1 MAKKLPVS
9 LYEEQ
14 KTRPQYNRNTEEKI
28 KLDRVERDF
37 HAMIN
42 ARQSID
48 RDRDLYQQMIE
59 AIPRNYQDD
68 RSTST
73 VPLASAF
80 IELFVAEAI
89 KIPTEFNFKWETS
102 KYKQQAKIREL
113 VWKYDR
119 RKNNRKEEIIDNEY
133 TTAWFWHSVIRTWFE
148 VETVVQ
154 HELVEVDEDGNMT
167 WDKQELSEDKIILEN
182 IDPRCFYLD
191 NNATKWMKDA
201 NKCMVRKRV
210 GYEEFLNLKNNK
222 LYKNIEYVVPK
233 NYDSKRMPYSTE
245 EEVTRQGK
253 FVEIREYR
261 NLKED
266 IYLVWANW
274 IIVRE
279 HHIMSTMNGRK
290 ALPFTIR
297 VLGKKN
303 SSYYGGRW
311 LCEMLIRF
319 NSELNDLR
327 EMLMDWIRRSN
338 NPTIAIWNWL
348 TFNGRKF
355 SFDNEILEF
364 DWDLNGGFQQ
374 LTGVPPNQAIFEYMN
389 RLFEQMAIFVWID
402 IKNILGNPQQ
412 TAYQTNVQVEASQKR
427 INVRLTNRDL
437 AFERMANLHMENL
450 VKFFPR
456 KTAEW
461 LYPELEIEDYDV
473 IEWGWIRYNKWS
485 SGLLPITPEAI
496 AGDIYV
502 DVFTNISRPPSDIAD
517 RQSKLEFVQTASPL
531 LQLAMQAQQ
540 SWIEMPLEK
549 RINELAESYWLTMWV
564 DKQGEDMNKMKAE
577 FKQKLMGMMSNSL
590 QAPQWMPQPQEQQ
603 PQAPSTLSFTPNI
616 EQWF

>member
-1 MAKKLPVS
+1 
-9 LYEEQ
+9 
-14 KTRPQYNRNTEEKI
+14 
-28 KLDRVERDF
+28 
-37 HAMIN
+37 
-42 ARQSID
+42 
-48 RDRDLYQQMIE
+48 
-59 AIPRNYQDD
+59 
-68 RSTST
+68 
-73 VPLASAF
+73 
-80 IELFVAEAI
+80 
-89 KIPTEFNFKWETS
+89 
-102 KYKQQAKIREL
+102 
-113 VWKYDR
+113 
-119 RKNNRKEEIIDNEY
+119 
-133 TTAWFWHSVIRTWFE
+133 
-148 VETVVQ
+148 
-154 HELVEVDEDGNMT
+154 
-167 WDKQELSEDKIILEN
+167 
-182 IDPRCFYLD
+182 
-191 NNATKWMKDA
+191 
-201 NKCMVRKRV
+201 MVRKRV
-210 GYEEFLNLKNNK
+210 GYEEFLNLENNK

-233 NYDSKRMPYSTE
+233 NYDSKWMPYSTTE
-245 EEVTRQGK
+245 EITRQGK

-261 NLKED
+261 NLKQD
-266 IYLVWANW
+266 IYLVRANW
-274 IIVRE
+274 IIIRE
-279 HHIMSTMNGRK
+279 HHIMSTINGRK
-290 ALPFTIR
+290 ALPFTLR

-303 SSYYGGRW
+303 SSYYGGRG

-338 NPTIAIWNWL
+338 NPTIAIGNWL

-364 DWDLNGGFQQ
+364 DWDLNGWFQQ
-374 LTGVPPNQAIFEYMN
+374 LTGVPPNNAIFEYMN
-389 RLFEQMAIFVWID
+389 KLFEQMAIFVGID

-473 IEWGWIRYNKWS
+473 IEWGIRYNKGS
-485 SGLLPITPEAI
+485 SWLLYITPETV

-540 SWIEMPLEK
+540 SWMELPLEK
-549 RINELAESYWLTMWV
+549 RINELAESYGLTMWG
-564 DKQGEDMNKMKAE
+564 DKQGEDMNKMKAD

-590 QAPQWMPQPQEQQ
+590 QAPQWTPQPQEQQ
-603 PQAPSTLSFTPNI
+603 PQAPSMLPLNTDM
-616 EQWF
+616 

>member
-9 LYEEQ
+9 LYEDQ
-14 KTRPQYNRNTEEKI
+14 TKRPQYNRTNEERI
-28 KLDRVERDF
+28 KLSKVEKDF
-37 HAMIN
+37 MEMIN

-89 KIPTEFNFKWETS
+89 KIPTEFNFKGETS

-167 WDKQELSEDKIILEN
+167 WDEQELSEDKIILEN

-191 NNATKWMKDA
+191 NNATRGMKDA

-233 NYDSKRMPYSTE
+233 NYDSKWMPYSTT
-245 EEVTRQGK
+245 EEVTRQGR

-261 NLKED
+261 NLKQD

-274 IIVRE
+274 IIIRE
-279 HHIMSTMNGRK
+279 HHIMSTINGRK
-290 ALPFTIR
+290 ALPFTLR

-303 SSYYGGRW
+303 SSYYGGRG

-338 NPTIAIWNWL
+338 NPTIAIGNWL

-473 IEWGWIRYNKWS
+473 IEWGIRYNKWS
-485 SGLLPITPEAI
+485 SWLLAITPEAV

-540 SWIEMPLEK
+540 SWMELPLEK
-549 RINELAESYWLTMWV
+549 RINELAESYGLTMWA

-603 PQAPSTLSFTPNI
+603 PQAPSTPSFTPNM

>member
-9 LYEEQ
+9 LYEDQ
-14 KTRPQYNRNTEEKI
+14 TKRPQYNRTNEERI
-28 KLDRVERDF
+28 KLSKVEKDF
-37 HAMIN
+37 MEMIN

-89 KIPTEFNFKWETS
+89 KIPTEFNFKGETS

-191 NNATKWMKDA
+191 NNATRGMKDA

-233 NYDSKRMPYSTE
+233 NYDSKWMPYSTT
-245 EEVTRQGK
+245 EEVTRQGR

-261 NLKED
+261 NLKQD
-266 IYLVWANW
+266 IYLVRANW
-274 IIVRE
+274 IIIRE
-279 HHIMSTMNGRK
+279 HHIMSTINGRK
-290 ALPFTIR
+290 ALPFTLR

-303 SSYYGGRW
+303 SSYYGGRG

-473 IEWGWIRYNKWS
+473 IEWGIRYNKWS
-485 SGLLPITPEAI
+485 SWLLAITPEAV

-549 RINELAESYWLTMWV
+549 RINELAESYGLTMWA

-603 PQAPSTLSFTPNI
+603 PQAPSTPSFTPNM

>member
-9 LYEEQ
+9 LYEDQ
-14 KTRPQYNRNTEEKI
+14 TKRPQYNRTNDERI
-28 KLDRVERDF
+28 KLSKVEKDF
-37 HAMIN
+37 MEMIN

-89 KIPTEFNFKWETS
+89 KIPTEFNFKGETS

-154 HELVEVDEDGNMT
+154 HELIEVDEDGNMT

-191 NNATKWMKDA
+191 NNATRGMKDA

-210 GYEEFLNLKNNK
+210 GYEEFLNLENNK

-261 NLKED
+261 NLKQD

-279 HHIMSTMNGRK
+279 HHIMSTINGRK
-290 ALPFTIR
+290 ALPFTLR

-303 SSYYGGRW
+303 SSYYGGRG

-389 RLFEQMAIFVWID
+389 RLFEQMAIFVGID

-473 IEWGWIRYNKWS
+473 IEWGIRYNKWS
-485 SGLLPITPEAI
+485 SWLLAITPEAV

-540 SWIEMPLEK
+540 SWMELPLEK
-549 RINELAESYWLTMWV
+549 RINELAESYWLTMWA

-590 QAPQWMPQPQEQQ
+590 QAPQWMPQLQEQQ
-603 PQAPSTLSFTPNI
+603 PQAPSMLPLNTDM
-616 EQWF
+616 

>member
-9 LYEEQ
+9 LYEDQ
-14 KTRPQYNRNTEEKI
+14 TKRPQYNRTNDERI
-28 KLDRVERDF
+28 KLSKVEKDF
-37 HAMIN
+37 MEMIN

-48 RDRDLYQQMIE
+48 RDWDLYQQMIE

-89 KIPTEFNFKWETS
+89 KIPTEFNFKGETS

-119 RKNNRKEEIIDNEY
+119 RKNNRKEEVIDNEY

-167 WDKQELSEDKIILEN
+167 WDEQELSEDKIILEN

-191 NNATKWMKDA
+191 NNATRGMKDA

-210 GYEEFLNLKNNK
+210 GYEEFLNLENNK

-233 NYDSKRMPYSTE
+233 NYDSKWMPYSTT
-245 EEVTRQGK
+245 EEVTRQGR

-261 NLKED
+261 NLKQD
-266 IYLVWANW
+266 IYLVRANW
-274 IIVRE
+274 IIIRE
-279 HHIMSTMNGRK
+279 HHIMSTINGRK
-290 ALPFTIR
+290 ALPFTLR

-303 SSYYGGRW
+303 SSYYGGRG

-338 NPTIAIWNWL
+338 NPTIAIGNWL

-473 IEWGWIRYNKWS
+473 IEWGIRYNKWS
-485 SGLLPITPEAI
+485 SWLLAITPEAV

-540 SWIEMPLEK
+540 SWMELPLEK
-549 RINELAESYWLTMWV
+549 RINELAESYWLTMWA

-590 QAPQWMPQPQEQQ
+590 QAPQWMPQPIEQQ
-603 PQAPSTLSFTPNI
+603 PQAPSMLPLNTDM
-616 EQWF
+616 

>member
-9 LYEEQ
+9 LYEDQ
-14 KTRPQYNRNTEEKI
+14 TKRPQYNRTNDERI
-28 KLDRVERDF
+28 KLSKVEKDF
-37 HAMIN
+37 MEMIN

-89 KIPTEFNFKWETS
+89 KIPTEFNFKGETS
-102 KYKQQAKIREL
+102 RYKQQAKIREL

-154 HELVEVDEDGNMT
+154 HELIEVDEDGNMT
-167 WDKQELSEDKIILEN
+167 WDEQELSEDKIILEN

-191 NNATKWMKDA
+191 NNATRGMKDA

-233 NYDSKRMPYSTE
+233 NYDSKWMPYSTT
-245 EEVTRQGK
+245 EEVTRQGR

-261 NLKED
+261 NLKQD
-266 IYLVWANW
+266 IYLVRANW
-274 IIVRE
+274 IIIRE
-279 HHIMSTMNGRK
+279 HHIMSTINGRK
-290 ALPFTIR
+290 ALPFTLR

-303 SSYYGGRW
+303 SSYYGGRG

-338 NPTIAIWNWL
+338 NPTIAIGNWL

-473 IEWGWIRYNKWS
+473 IEWGIRYNKWS
-485 SGLLPITPEAI
+485 SWLLAITPEAV

-540 SWIEMPLEK
+540 SWMELPLEK
-549 RINELAESYWLTMWV
+549 RINELAESYGLTMWA
-564 DKQGEDMNKMKAE
+564 DKEGEDMNKMKAE
-577 FKQKLMGMMSNSL
+577 FKQKLIGMMSNSL

-603 PQAPSTLSFTPNI
+603 PQAPSTPSFTPNM

>member
-9 LYEEQ
+9 LYEDQ
-14 KTRPQYNRNTEEKI
+14 TKRPQYSRTNEETI
-28 KLDRVERDF
+28 KLSKIEKDF
-37 HAMIN
+37 MEMIN

-80 IELFVAEAI
+80 IELFVAEAT
-89 KIPTEFNFKWETS
+89 KIPTEFNFKGETS

-113 VWKYDR
+113 VRKYDR
-119 RKNNRKEEIIDNEY
+119 RKNNRKEEVIDNEY

-154 HELVEVDEDGNMT
+154 HELMEVDEDGNMT

-191 NNATKWMKDA
+191 NNAVRGMKDA

-233 NYDSKRMPYSTE
+233 NYDSKWMPYSTTE
-245 EEVTRQGK
+245 EITRQGK

-261 NLKED
+261 NLKQD
-266 IYLVWANW
+266 IYLVRANW
-274 IIVRE
+274 IIIRE
-279 HHIMSTMNGRK
+279 HHIMSTINGRK
-290 ALPFTIR
+290 ALPFTLR

-303 SSYYGGRW
+303 SSYYGGRG

-338 NPTIAIWNWL
+338 NPTIAIGNWL

-364 DWDLNGGFQQ
+364 DWDLNGWFQQ
-374 LTGVPPNQAIFEYMN
+374 LTGVPPNNAIFEYMN
-389 RLFEQMAIFVWID
+389 KLFEQMAIFVGID

-473 IEWGWIRYNKWS
+473 IEWGIRYNKGS
-485 SGLLPITPEAI
+485 SWLLYITPETV

-540 SWIEMPLEK
+540 SWMELPLEK
-549 RINELAESYWLTMWV
+549 RINELAESYGLTMWA
-564 DKQGEDMNKMKAE
+564 DKEGEDMNKMKAD

-590 QAPQWMPQPQEQQ
+590 QAPQWTPQPQEQQ
-603 PQAPSTLSFTPNI
+603 PQAQSMLPLNTDM
-616 EQWF
+616 

>member
-9 LYEEQ
+9 LYEDQ
-14 KTRPQYNRNTEEKI
+14 TKRPQYNRTNEERI
-28 KLDRVERDF
+28 KLSKVEKDF
-37 HAMIN
+37 MEMIN

-89 KIPTEFNFKWETS
+89 KIPTEFNFKGETS

-167 WDKQELSEDKIILEN
+167 WDEQELSEDKIILEN

-191 NNATKWMKDA
+191 NNATRGMKDA

-233 NYDSKRMPYSTE
+233 NYDSKWMPYSTT
-245 EEVTRQGK
+245 EEVTRQGR

-261 NLKED
+261 NLKQD

-279 HHIMSTMNGRK
+279 HHIMSTINGRK
-290 ALPFTIR
+290 ALPFTLR

-303 SSYYGGRW
+303 SSYYGGRG

-473 IEWGWIRYNKWS
+473 IEWGIRYNKWS
-485 SGLLPITPEAI
+485 SWLLAITPEAV

-549 RINELAESYWLTMWV
+549 RINELAESYGLTMWA
-564 DKQGEDMNKMKAE
+564 DKEGEDMNKMKAE

-603 PQAPSTLSFTPNI
+603 PQAPSTPSFTPNM

>member
-1 MAKKLPVS
+1 MEKLPVK
-9 LYEEQ
+9 LYEE
-14 KTRPQYNRNTEEKI
+14 KKERPQYQRTREEMI
-28 KLDRVERDF
+28 KKSRIEQDF
-37 HAMIN
+37 QDMVN
-42 ARQSID
+42 ARASID

-89 KIPTEFNFKWETS
+89 KIPTEFNFKSETS
-102 KYKQQAKIREL
+102 KHKQQAKIREL
-113 VWKYDR
+113 VWNYDR
-119 RKNNRKEEIIDNEY
+119 RKNNRREEVIDNEY
-133 TTAWFWHSVIRTWFE
+133 TTAWFWLSIIRTWFE

-154 HELVEVDEDGNMT
+154 HELVNIDEKGEMERE
-167 WDKQELSEDKIILEN
+167 KQTLSEDKIILEN
-182 IDPRCFYLD
+182 IDPRTFYLD
-191 NNATKWMKDA
+191 NNAVKWMKDA
-201 NKCMVRKRV
+201 NKCMIRKRV
-210 GYEEFLNLKNNK
+210 GYEDFCNLKNNK
-222 LYKNIEYVVPK
+222 LYKNIEFVVPK
-233 NYDSKRMPYSTE
+233 NYDTKNMPYNTIE
-245 EEVTRQGK
+245 EATRHGD
-253 FVEIREYR
+253 FVELTEYR

-266 IYLVWANW
+266 IYSVWANW
-274 IIVRE
+274 INIRE
-279 HHIMSTMNGRK
+279 HHIMTTMWGRK

-297 VLGKKN
+297 VLGKK
-303 SSYYGGRW
+303 SGTYSGRG

-338 NPTIAIWNWL
+338 NPTIAIGNWL

-364 DWDLNGGFQQ
+364 DWDLGNWFQQ

-389 RLFEQMAIFVWID
+389 KLFEQMAIFVGID
-402 IKNILGNPQQ
+402 IKNILWNPQQ

-456 KTAEW
+456 QTAEG

-473 IEWGWIRYNKWS
+473 VEWGIRYNKWS
-485 SGLLPITPEAI
+485 SWLIPITPEAI
-496 AGDIYV
+496 SGDIYV
-502 DVFTNISRPPSDIAD
+502 DVYTNISRPPSDIAD

-531 LQLAMQAQQ
+531 LNLAMQAQQ
-540 SWIEMPLEK
+540 AGVEVPLEK
-549 RINELAESYWLTMWV
+549 WINELAESYWLTMWV

-590 QAPQWMPQPQEQQ
+590 QAPQWAPQPQEQQ
-603 PQAPSTLSFTPNI
+603 PQAPSAMPLELNTAP
-616 EQWF
+616 WF

>member
-9 LYEEQ
+9 LYEDQ
-14 KTRPQYNRNTEEKI
+14 TKRPQYNRTNDERI
-28 KLDRVERDF
+28 KLSKVEKDF
-37 HAMIN
+37 MEMIN

-89 KIPTEFNFKWETS
+89 KIPTEFNFKGETS
-102 KYKQQAKIREL
+102 RYKQQAKIREL

-167 WDKQELSEDKIILEN
+167 WDEQEISEDKIILEN

-191 NNATKWMKDA
+191 NNATRGMKDA

-233 NYDSKRMPYSTE
+233 NYDSKWMPYSTT
-245 EEVTRQGK
+245 EEVTRQGR

-261 NLKED
+261 NLKQD
-266 IYLVWANW
+266 IYLVRANW
-274 IIVRE
+274 IIIRE
-279 HHIMSTMNGRK
+279 HHIMSTINGRK
-290 ALPFTIR
+290 ALPFTLR

-303 SSYYGGRW
+303 SSYYGGRG

-473 IEWGWIRYNKWS
+473 IEWGIRYNKWS
-485 SGLLPITPEAI
+485 SWLLAITPEAV

-540 SWIEMPLEK
+540 SWMELPLEK

-564 DKQGEDMNKMKAE
+564 DKQGEDMNKMKAD

-603 PQAPSTLSFTPNI
+603 PQAPSTPSFTPNM

>member
-9 LYEEQ
+9 LYEDQ
-14 KTRPQYNRNTEEKI
+14 TKRPQYSRTNEETI
-28 KLDRVERDF
+28 KLSKIEKDF
-37 HAMIN
+37 MEMIN

-89 KIPTEFNFKWETS
+89 KIPTEFNFKGETS

-113 VWKYDR
+113 VRKYDR
-119 RKNNRKEEIIDNEY
+119 RKNNRKEEVIDNEY

-154 HELVEVDEDGNMT
+154 HELMEVDEDGNMT

-191 NNATKWMKDA
+191 NNAVRGMKDA

-210 GYEEFLNLKNNK
+210 GYEEFLNLENNK

-233 NYDSKRMPYSTE
+233 NYDSKWMPYSTTE
-245 EEVTRQGK
+245 EITRQGK

-261 NLKED
+261 NLKQD
-266 IYLVWANW
+266 IYLVRANW
-274 IIVRE
+274 IIIRE
-279 HHIMSTMNGRK
+279 HHIMSTINGRK
-290 ALPFTIR
+290 ALPFTLR

-303 SSYYGGRW
+303 SSYYGGRG

-338 NPTIAIWNWL
+338 NPTIAIGNWL

-364 DWDLNGGFQQ
+364 DWDLNGWFQQ
-374 LTGVPPNQAIFEYMN
+374 LTGVPPNNAIFEYMN
-389 RLFEQMAIFVWID
+389 KLFEQMAIFVGID

-473 IEWGWIRYNKWS
+473 IEWGIRYNKGS
-485 SGLLPITPEAI
+485 SWLLYITPETV

-540 SWIEMPLEK
+540 SWIELPLEK
-549 RINELAESYWLTMWV
+549 RINELAESYGLTMWG
-564 DKQGEDMNKMKAE
+564 DKQGEDMNKMKAD

-590 QAPQWMPQPQEQQ
+590 QAPQWTPQPQEQQ
-603 PQAPSTLSFTPNI
+603 PQAPSMLPLNTDM
-616 EQWF
+616 

>member
-9 LYEEQ
+9 LYEDQ
-14 KTRPQYNRNTEEKI
+14 TKRPQYNRTNDERI
-28 KLDRVERDF
+28 KLSKVEKDF
-37 HAMIN
+37 MEMIN

-89 KIPTEFNFKWETS
+89 KIPTEFNFKGETS

-167 WDKQELSEDKIILEN
+167 WDEQEISEDKIILEN

-191 NNATKWMKDA
+191 NNATRGMKDA

-233 NYDSKRMPYSTE
+233 NYDSKWMPYSTT
-245 EEVTRQGK
+245 EEVTRQGR

-261 NLKED
+261 NLKQD
-266 IYLVWANW
+266 IYLVRANW
-274 IIVRE
+274 IIIRE
-279 HHIMSTMNGRK
+279 HHIMSTINGRK
-290 ALPFTIR
+290 ALPFTLR

-303 SSYYGGRW
+303 SSYYGGRG

-473 IEWGWIRYNKWS
+473 IEWGIRYNKWS
-485 SGLLPITPEAI
+485 SWLLAITPEAV

-540 SWIEMPLEK
+540 SWMELPLEK
-549 RINELAESYWLTMWV
+549 RINELAESYWLTMWA

-590 QAPQWMPQPQEQQ
+590 QAPQWMPQPIEQQ
-603 PQAPSTLSFTPNI
+603 PQAPSMLPLNTDM
-616 EQWF
+616 